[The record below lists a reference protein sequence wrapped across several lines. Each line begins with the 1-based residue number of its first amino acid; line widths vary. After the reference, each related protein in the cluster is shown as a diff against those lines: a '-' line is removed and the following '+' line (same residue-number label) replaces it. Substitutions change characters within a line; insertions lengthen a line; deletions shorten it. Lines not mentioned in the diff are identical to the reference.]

1 MLILGLS
8 GFFHDSAAA
17 LVADGHLI
25 AAAHEERFSR
35 IRHDPAFPA
44 QAATW
49 CLQQAGID
57 QSQLDFIVWYE
68 KPLRHFERLLET
80 ATAFAPLGLRSF
92 TAAMPPWLEEKL
104 WMPSVIR
111 RHFPDATNAALS
123 FLEHHQSH
131 AASAFFPSPFHEA
144 AVLTVDG
151 VGEWATASWGRAQG
165 NRIELLR
172 ELRFPHSL
180 GLLYS
185 AFTGHLGFKV
195 NSGEY
200 KVMGLAP
207 YGQPVHADVIRRH
220 LLDRR
225 SDGSFRLRQEYFQ
238 YCHGLRMTNRRFTR
252 LFGIPPRTPES
263 PLLQCHMDLAA
274 SIQVVAEELLLDMA
288 RHVHQ
293 QTQLENLVMAGGV
306 ALNCVANSRLQQ
318 DGPFRRVWVQP
329 AAGDAGAALG
339 AALFVWHQLL
349 GQPRTPPTPDGC
361 HASLTG
367 PSFKAPHIQSI
378 LLKYGVRHEQL
389 TDEKMLTERVAQLL
403 AQGKTVGWFQGAMEF
418 GPRALGHRSILAD
431 ARSNSIQT
439 VLNLQVK
446 FRESFR
452 PFAPVVLRELVHR
465 WFETEPDADLPY
477 MLFTAKV
484 QPDKLTPL
492 SDPDRHTLLHSPDL
506 LERVRIPRS
515 LIPAVT
521 HVDAS
526 ARIQTVDRNR
536 HPRLHRLLTDFENLT
551 GCPVLVNTSFNVRG
565 EPIVCNPEDALAC
578 FHATGLDVLVLE
590 DFLIVDKQFTPP
602 QRIRPPAKSLRQ
614 PNQRMLR
621 QFALLC
627 LLFSIAA
634 GTATLLQQ
642 RPTWVTL
649 SFTAVAAFS
658 IPAILYPALARP
670 PFLFLMWA
678 TTPLKWLTS
687 RLLLV
692 TIFTAFVCPIGLLL
706 RILRHDPLQ
715 RRDSNKNSFWQ
726 SPDRHA
732 SSPLRPW

>member
-44 QAATW
+44 HAATW

-80 ATAFAPLGLRSF
+80 ATAFAPRGLRSF

-111 RHFPDATNAALS
+111 RHFPNATNAALT

-151 VGEWATASWGRAQG
+151 VGEWATASWGRAEG
-165 NRIELLR
+165 NRIELIK

-185 AFTGHLGFKV
+185 AVTGHLGFRV

-207 YGQPVHADVIRRH
+207 YGQPVHADVIRQH

-252 LFGIPPRTPES
+252 LFGIPPRVPES
-263 PLLQCHMDLAA
+263 PLLQSHMDLAA

-293 QTQLENLVMAGGV
+293 QTQLENLVLAGGV

-349 GQPRTPPTPDGC
+349 GKPRKPPTPDGC
-361 HASLTG
+361 RASLTG
-367 PSFKAPHIQSI
+367 PSFEPPYIQSI

-389 TDEKMLTERVAQLL
+389 ADEKMLTERVAQLL
-403 AQGKTVGWFQGAMEF
+403 AQGKTVGWLEGAMEF

-431 ARSNSIQT
+431 ARSQSMQT

-452 PFAPVVLRELVHR
+452 PFAPVVLREQAHK
-465 WFETEPDADLPY
+465 WFITEPDADLPY
-477 MLFTAKV
+477 MLFTAQV
-484 QPDKLTPL
+484 HPDKRTQL
-492 SDPDRHTLLHSPDL
+492 SEADRQTLLHSPDL

-536 HPRLHRLLTDFENLT
+536 HPRLHRLLTAFENLT

-565 EPIVCNPEDALAC
+565 EPIVCTPEDALAC
-578 FHATGLDVLVLE
+578 FQATGLDVLVLE
-590 DFLIVDKQFTPP
+590 DFLIVDKQFAPP
-602 QRIRPPAKSLRQ
+602 QRIRSAAQSARQ
-614 PNQRMLR
+614 PDQRVLR

-627 LLFSIAA
+627 
-634 GTATLLQQ
+634 TLLSISAVVTSMIQQ
-642 RPTWVTL
+642 QPLWVAL
-649 SFTAVAAFS
+649 GFGAVASLS
-658 IPAILYPALARP
+658 IPAMLYPALARP
-670 PFLFLMWA
+670 LFQFLMWA
-678 TTPLKWLTS
+678 TTPLRWLTS
-687 RLLLV
+687 RVLLV
-692 TIFTAFVCPIGLLL
+692 IIFAGLVCPIALLL
-706 RILRHDPLQ
+706 RFLRHDPLQ
-715 RRDSNKNSFWQ
+715 LRCSRKHSFWQ
-726 SPDRHA
+726 SPDRQT

>member
-17 LVADGHLI
+17 LIADGQLV

-57 QSQLDFIVWYE
+57 QSQLDFIVWFE

-80 ATAFAPLGLRSF
+80 ATAFAPRGLRSF

-111 RHFPDATNAALS
+111 RHFPRATNAALA

-131 AASAFFPSPFHEA
+131 AASAFFPSPFQKA

-151 VGEWATASWGRAQG
+151 VGEWATASWGTAEG
-165 NRIELLR
+165 NRIQLIR
-172 ELRFPHSL
+172 ELHFPHSL

-185 AFTGHLGFKV
+185 AFTGHLGFRV

-207 YGQPVHADVIRRH
+207 YGQPVHADIIRQQ

-225 SDGSFRLRQEYFQ
+225 SDGSFRLRQEFFQ
-238 YCHGLRMTNRRFTR
+238 YCHGLRMTNRQFTR

-263 PLLQCHMDLAA
+263 LLLQCHMDVAA
-274 SIQVVAEELLLDMA
+274 SIQVVAEDLLLDMA

-306 ALNCVANSRLQQ
+306 ALNCVANSRLQRE
-318 DGPFRRVWVQP
+318 GPFNRVWVQP

-339 AALFVWHQLL
+339 AALFVWHHLL
-349 GQPRTPPTPDGC
+349 GKPRKPPTPDGC
-361 HASLTG
+361 RASLTG
-367 PSFKAPHIQSI
+367 PSFDSPRIQSV
-378 LLKYGVRHEQL
+378 LRTYGVNHQHFS
-389 TDEKMLTERVAQLL
+389 DEKILTQHVAQLL

-431 ARSNSIQT
+431 ARSHSIQT
-439 VLNLQVK
+439 ALNLQVK

-452 PFAPVVLRELVHR
+452 PFAPVVLREHAHK
-465 WFETEPDADLPY
+465 WFTTEPDADLPY
-477 MLFTAKV
+477 MLFTAQV
-484 QPDKLTPL
+484 HPDKLTQL
-492 SDPDRHTLLHSPDL
+492 SATDRHTLLHSPDL
-506 LERVRIPRS
+506 LQRVRIPRS

-521 HVDAS
+521 HVDSS
-526 ARIQTVDRNR
+526 ARIQTVDHIR
-536 HPRLHRLLTDFENLT
+536 HPKLHRLLTAFENLT

-565 EPIVCNPEDALAC
+565 EPIVCTPEDALAC
-578 FHATGLDVLVLE
+578 FQATRLDVLVME
-590 DFLIVDKQFTPP
+590 DCLIVDKHFTPP
-602 QRIRPPAKSLRQ
+602 QRTRLTAQSGQQ
-614 PNQRMLR
+614 PDLRMLR
-621 QFALLC
+621 QFALLWM
-627 LLFSIAA
+627 LLNISAVVTTHI
-634 GTATLLQQ
+634 QQ
-642 RPTWVTL
+642 RPTWVPLCL
-649 SFTAVAAFS
+649 SAVAALS
-658 IPAILYPALARP
+658 IPAIVYPALARP
-670 PFLFLMWA
+670 LFLFLIWA
-678 TTPLKWLTS
+678 TTPLRWLTS
-687 RLLLV
+687 RLLLL
-692 TIFTAFVCPIGLLL
+692 TIFTGLVCPIALLL
-706 RILRHDPLQ
+706 RCLRHDPLQ
-715 RRDSNKNSFWQ
+715 RHPSDKHSFWQ
-726 SPDRHA
+726 STDRHT